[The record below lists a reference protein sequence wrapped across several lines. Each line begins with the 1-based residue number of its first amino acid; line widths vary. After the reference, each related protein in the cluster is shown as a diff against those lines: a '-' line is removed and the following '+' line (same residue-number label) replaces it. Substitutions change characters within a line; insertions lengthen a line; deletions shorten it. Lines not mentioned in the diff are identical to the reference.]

1 MDEDRQENTAYLP
14 PRTLLPILPG
24 PMLEA
29 AVPHDVRVTDVHPF
43 KMANDAAML
52 RARARRL
59 AERRR
64 GRNHVWLRWL
74 DRWME
79 KNRAAME
86 APVGV
91 GWGFDEMDPHI
102 AQGHEMR

>member
-1 MDEDRQENTAYLP
+1 VYFPPQTAS
-14 PRTLLPILPG
+14 RILPS

-29 AVPHDVRVTDVHPF
+29 AVPHDVMVTDVHPF

-59 AERRR
+59 AERRHR
-64 GRNHVWLRWL
+64 RDHVWLRWL

-91 GWGFDEMDPHI
+91 GWGFDEMDPYNS
-102 AQGHEMR
+102 QGHEIG